1 MAIIPQQH
9 LFSWEKDVDQLG
21 DLERLKLVFETLPD
35 ESLMRILEKER
46 GNGRN
51 DYPIRAMW
59 HTYLSRLL
67 LIHRSDSS
75 MMRELTR
82 NAQLRYLCGYTSL
95 SEVPKPH
102 NYSRF
107 LKTLLRHKKE
117 ITEIFAELVRQL
129 YEEIPDFGKATAL
142 DSKDIDSFASRENKN
157 TTKDGR
163 RDVDAQWGKKV
174 YKGIGKDGK
183 PWEKVKK
190 CFGYKVHL
198 LVDSDYEL
206 PIHYQVTPANT
217 SDVNQGYDMIH
228 ELDTPKSPYILKRM
242 DYLTADKGYDSVGF
256 QNLLREKDIT
266 PIIDTRKMWRVETE
280 KEVPGYSNVY
290 YNESGEVFCYSPIK
304 GTRHCMANDGYEKKR
319 KCLRKK
325 CPAQAYGIP
334 CCEQENCPV
343 RGVVRIPLQTDER
356 IFTEVDR
363 SSYKWQR
370 LYNARTSVE
379 RVNSRLDLQLGFE
392 QHTIRGQ
399 EKMDLEVCSALICMN
414 ALALGRYRQN
424 REDLMRSLTKTG

>member
-1 MAIIPQQH
+1 MAIIPQQM

-21 DLERLKLVFETLPD
+21 DLERLQLVFETLPD
-35 ESLMRILEKER
+35 EPLMRVLEKER
-46 GNGRN
+46 GKGRD

-59 HTYLSRLL
+59 HTYLSCLL
-67 LIHRSDSS
+67 LIHRSDAS
-75 MMRELTR
+75 MLRELTR
-82 NAQLRYLCGYTSL
+82 NVQLRYLCGYTSL
-95 SEVPKPH
+95 LEVPKSH

-107 LKTLLRHKKE
+107 KKTLLRHKKDVK
-117 ITEIFAELVRQL
+117 EIFAELSRLL

-142 DSKDIDSFASRENKN
+142 DSKNIDSFASRENKN
-157 TTKDGR
+157 KTRDGR
-163 RDVDAQWGKKV
+163 RDLDAQWGKKV

-183 PWEKVKK
+183 PWEKVTK

-217 SDVNQGYDMIH
+217 PDVNQGYDMLH
-228 ELDTPKSPYILKRM
+228 QLDNTKSRYILERM
-242 DYLTADKGYDSVGF
+242 DYMTADKAYDSVDF
-256 QNLLREKDIT
+256 QNLVREKEIT

-280 KEVPGYSNVY
+280 KEVPGYPNVY

-325 CPAQAYGIP
+325 CPAQAYGIS
-334 CCEQENCPV
+334 CGEQEHCSV

-363 SSYKWQR
+363 SSYKWKR
-370 LYNARTSVE
+370 LYSARTSVE
-379 RVNSRLDLQLGFE
+379 RVNSRLDFQLGFE
-392 QHTIRGQ
+392 QHTIRGL
-399 EKMDLEVCSALICMN
+399 EKMDLEVCCALICMN
-414 ALALGRYRQN
+414 TLALGRHRQN
-424 REDLMRSLTKTG
+424 RDDLMRSLTKTG